1 MNCTKVKDQ
10 LAAYLVGELNSVTRK
25 QVDEHLL
32 GCLSCR
38 AELARERAFDDF
50 VRNVGTA
57 FDEPVPPGFLKRV
70 VNLAQAESVSA
81 AVDGRAA
88 GSTLLWK
95 WLMTFTIPVRA
106 AIIAGIILATFGGIQ
121 AGRIVTGL
129 VTNSSST
136 GQPDPMAVLEM
147 MPVEQEM
154 MQLMHGAKIGALD
167 QTGPKAGDRQ

>member
-1 MNCTKVKDQ
+1 MNCTKVKDK
-10 LAAYLVGELNSVTRK
+10 LAAYLDGELNAVTRK
-25 QVDEHLL
+25 HVDEHLL

-57 FDEPVPPGFLKRV
+57 FDEPVPSGFPKRV
-70 VNLAQAESVSA
+70 VNLAQAESASA

-88 GSTLLWK
+88 GGTLLWK

-106 AIIAGIILATFGGIQ
+106 AIIAGVILATFGGIQ

-167 QTGPKAGDRQ
+167 QTGPKSGDRQ